1 MKNFHVESAKRQL
14 QLITMLY
21 AVTFAINGFIYLAII
36 LLDIAV
42 ENFTGMKQLGTVR
55 SA

>member
-1 MKNFHVESAKRQL
+1 MESAKRQL
-14 QLITMLY
+14 QLITMQY

-36 LLDIAV
+36 LLDVAI
-42 ENFTGMKQLGTVR
+42 ENYKRMKHLGTVI